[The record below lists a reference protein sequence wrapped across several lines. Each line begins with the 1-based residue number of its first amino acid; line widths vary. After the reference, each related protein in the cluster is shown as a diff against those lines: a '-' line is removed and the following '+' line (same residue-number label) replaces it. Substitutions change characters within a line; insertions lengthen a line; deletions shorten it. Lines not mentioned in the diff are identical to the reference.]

1 MTPRFHL
8 TGGQGLKSLI
18 KKLLPRSIEHK
29 LRKFVKRPAFIQNIN
44 HDPSVD
50 QDRVLLSYVIAP
62 LERPLESVM
71 THSNQQEVLMIIKA
85 LIDLNF
91 SIDVAYCLD
100 DTNTSTILQK
110 HYDLILGF
118 GSPFL
123 SYSQVN
129 PKCLKVIYLTE
140 ASPDFSRRQEEE
152 RDAYFFQRHKK
163 HMLDRRTGRY
173 FTNEQ
178 LNIADAAILIGN
190 EFVKETYVGLP
201 YSIHTI
207 FPTAMENPNFVPY
220 RKHHEETRKCFL
232 WFGSSGAVHKGL
244 DILVDVFSLPENS
257 DLTLFVC
264 GLKGSERK
272 LFDFK
277 HTKNIIDL
285 GFVQVLS
292 NEFLTLLEK
301 CTYVILPSCSEG
313 VATSVATCMNH
324 GLIPVVTKGTGF
336 DRKDFVVHLQDYHVE
351 YVSEVVRECANR
363 SVRDLE
369 AFEREAIQYART
381 SFSKKAFKKNFL
393 FALQKILAEHNLRS
407 NDCPYE

>member
-1 MTPRFHL
+1 M
-8 TGGQGLKSLI
+8 KSLI

-29 LRKFVKRPAFIQNIN
+29 LRKFVKRPLFIQNIN

-50 QDRVLLSYVIAP
+50 QERVLLSYVVAP

-100 DTNTSTILQK
+100 DTNTSLILQK

-129 PKCLKVIYLTE
+129 PKCLKIIYLTE

-152 RDAYFFQRHKK
+152 RDEYFFQRHKK
-163 HMLDRRTGRY
+163 HMLVRRTGTY

-178 LNIADAAILIGN
+178 LDIADAAILIGN
-190 EFVKETYVGLP
+190 EFVKETYAGLP
-201 YSIHTI
+201 YEIQTL
-207 FPTAMENPNFVPY
+207 FPTGMENPNFVPN

-244 DILVDVFSLPENS
+244 DILVDVFSLSENS

-264 GLKGSERK
+264 GLKDRERK
-272 LFDFK
+272 LFNFRR
-277 HTKNIIDL
+277 TKNIIDL
-285 GFVQVLS
+285 GFVPVLS
-292 NEFLTLLEK
+292 NEFLALLEK

-313 VATSVATCMNH
+313 VATSVVTCMNH
-324 GLIPVVTKGTGF
+324 GLIPVVTRETGL
-336 DRKDFVVHLQDYHVE
+336 DMKDFVVHMLDYHVG
-351 YVSEVVRECANR
+351 YVSEVVRKCANK
-363 SVRDLE
+363 SVQDLE
-369 AFEREAIQYART
+369 TFEREVIQYAKD

-393 FALQKILAEHNLRS
+393 NALQRILAEHSPRNNWS
-407 NDCPYE
+407 PNE